1 MLETIFSL
9 GSGAAMLG
17 WLGLILLPF
26 SRAVVDGVSGLLIP
40 LLLSTAYIGLIFTSF
55 SGADGGFD
63 SLAAVGLLFQTPEML
78 LAGWLHY
85 LAFDLFVGAA
95 IVRIAGAERVPHLAV
110 VPCLVGTFLFGPL
123 GFFLFTALRFG
134 LTGGW
139 RASRP
144 EVAR

>member
-26 SRAVVDGVSGLLIP
+26 SRAVVDGVSGLIIP
-40 LLLSTAYIGLIFTSF
+40 LLLSTAYIGLIFTGF
-55 SGADGGFD
+55 AGADGGFD
-63 SLAAVGLLFQTPEML
+63 SLAAVGLLFQTPAML

-85 LAFDLFVGAA
+85 LAFDLFVGAT
-95 IVRIAGAERVPHLAV
+95 IVRTARAEGVPHLVV
-110 VPCLVGTFLFGPL
+110 VPCLVATFLFGPL

-134 LTGGW
+134 LSGLFA
-139 RASRP
+139 ASRL
-144 EVAR
+144 EVLR